1 MRRYNVAIWIG
12 IFMLLLASCTDGSK
26 YVLALPDDAALVA
39 SVNLKTLSQKAGLND
54 EKEKSVARKLKAV
67 LGSDLSS
74 QELVDKIIQNPSESG
89 IALEDNIY
97 FFVRKQAASAGVLA
111 RVSSRSAVADLL
123 EAFHEQQLCGALRES
138 GGCTWTVMENT
149 LIAYSDIALVAM
161 TPLRQGEAKD
171 LQYQAERLLR
181 QKEGEGFASTPD
193 YQKMME
199 SQGDIVTLASLELLP
214 SEYVTP
220 LTMGV
225 SAELKLKDVKALA
238 TLSFENGKAV
248 ADIIPVIT
256 DGVMNDLLEKQL
268 KACSVLKGHY
278 LDTFSSNTGL
288 WMAMNVDGGQIFSLL
303 NENPTMRRQFKTSMI
318 PLDFAAIF
326 NAVKGDV
333 TIAFPNPLR
342 SRDFIMYADV
352 VNRDFLQTFEA
363 LKPLVAMSGGQVKLL
378 NKGQDAYEFRAVD
391 AAMLNLGKGP
401 MALWFGVKDNRFYL
415 TNNDQLVGKKPL
427 GWSLRDTEW
436 GGGVTGKRFFG
447 AARNIEGGGSL
458 TIIATALI
466 DTGSK
471 MDEVIF
477 EEFKGT
483 GNMELQLDRSLSNKR
498 IFPAVNIISSSTR
511 RDDLLHDRQTL
522 DRMWILRKYIA
533 DMNPV
538 EAMTFVK
545 DRLENTASNEEFLMS
560 MNS

>member
-1 MRRYNVAIWIG
+1 MRQYNVAIWVG

-74 QELVDKIIQNPSESG
+74 RELVDKIIQNPSESG

-111 RVSSRSAVADLL
+111 RVSNRSAIADLL

-138 GGCTWTVMENT
+138 GGCTWTVMGNT
-149 LIAYSDIALVAM
+149 LIAYSDMALVAM
-161 TPLRQGEAKD
+161 TPLRPK
-171 LQYQAERLLR
+171 
-181 QKEGEGFASTPD
+181 
-193 YQKMME
+193 
-199 SQGDIVTLASLELLP
+199 GDIVTLASLELLP

-278 LDTFSSNTGL
+278 LDTFSSNTGV
-288 WMAMNVDGGQIFSLL
+288 WMAMNIDGGQIFSLL

-436 GGGVTGKRFFG
+436 GGGVTGKRFYG
-447 AARNIEGGGSL
+447 
-458 TIIATALI
+458 
-466 DTGSK
+466 
-471 MDEVIF
+471 
-477 EEFKGT
+477 
-483 GNMELQLDRSLSNKR
+483 
-498 IFPAVNIISSSTR
+498 AVNF
-511 RDDLLHDRQTL
+511 
-522 DRMWILRKYIA
+522 A
-533 DMNPV
+533 G
-538 EAMTFVK
+538 MTGGLGYLTAESPDGKNIHIEWVMK
-545 DRLENTASNEEFLMS
+545 DKQVNVLQQLVQIVGF
-560 MNS
+560 

>member
-1 MRRYNVAIWIG
+1 MRRYNVAIWVG

-138 GGCTWTVMENT
+138 GGCTWTVMGNT

-199 SQGDIVTLASLELLP
+199 SKGDIVTLASLELLP

-278 LDTFSSNTGL
+278 LDTFSSNTGV
-288 WMAMNVDGGQIFSLL
+288 WMAMNIDGGQIFSLL

-352 VNRDFLQTFEA
+352 VNRDFLQT
-363 LKPLVAMSGGQVKLL
+363 L
-378 NKGQDAYEFRAVD
+378 
-391 AAMLNLGKGP
+391 
-401 MALWFGVKDNRFYL
+401 
-415 TNNDQLVGKKPL
+415 
-427 GWSLRDTEW
+427 
-436 GGGVTGKRFFG
+436 
-447 AARNIEGGGSL
+447 
-458 TIIATALI
+458 
-466 DTGSK
+466 
-471 MDEVIF
+471 
-477 EEFKGT
+477 
-483 GNMELQLDRSLSNKR
+483 
-498 IFPAVNIISSSTR
+498 
-511 RDDLLHDRQTL
+511 
-522 DRMWILRKYIA
+522 
-533 DMNPV
+533 
-538 EAMTFVK
+538 
-545 DRLENTASNEEFLMS
+545 
-560 MNS
+560 

>member
-1 MRRYNVAIWIG
+1 M
-12 IFMLLLASCTDGSK
+12 
-26 YVLALPDDAALVA
+26 
-39 SVNLKTLSQKAGLND
+39 
-54 EKEKSVARKLKAV
+54 
-67 LGSDLSS
+67 
-74 QELVDKIIQNPSESG
+74 
-89 IALEDNIY
+89 
-97 FFVRKQAASAGVLA
+97 RKQAASAGVLA

-138 GGCTWTVMENT
+138 GGCTWTVMGNT

-199 SQGDIVTLASLELLP
+199 SKGDIVTLASLELLP

-447 AARNIEGGGSL
+447 AVNFAGMTGGLGYLTAESPDGKNIHIEWVMK
-458 TIIATALI
+458 
-466 DTGSK
+466 DK
-471 MDEVIF
+471 QV
-477 EEFKGT
+477 
-483 GNMELQLDRSLSNKR
+483 NVLQQLVQ
-498 IFPAVNIISSSTR
+498 IVGF
-511 RDDLLHDRQTL
+511 
-522 DRMWILRKYIA
+522 
-533 DMNPV
+533 
-538 EAMTFVK
+538 
-545 DRLENTASNEEFLMS
+545 
-560 MNS
+560 

>member
-1 MRRYNVAIWIG
+1 MRRYNVAIWVG

-26 YVLALPDDAALVA
+26 YVLALPDDAALVT

-74 QELVDKIIQNPSESG
+74 RELVDKIIQNPSESG
-89 IALEDNIY
+89 IALKDNIY

-111 RVSSRSAVADLL
+111 RVSNRSAIADLL

-138 GGCTWTVMENT
+138 GGCTWTVMGNT

-199 SQGDIVTLASLELLP
+199 SKGDIITLASLELLP

-278 LDTFSSNTGL
+278 LDTFSSNTGV

-447 AARNIEGGGSL
+447 AVNFAGMTGGLGYLTAESPDGKNIHIEWVMK
-458 TIIATALI
+458 
-466 DTGSK
+466 DK
-471 MDEVIF
+471 QV
-477 EEFKGT
+477 
-483 GNMELQLDRSLSNKR
+483 NVLQQLVQ
-498 IFPAVNIISSSTR
+498 IVGF
-511 RDDLLHDRQTL
+511 
-522 DRMWILRKYIA
+522 
-533 DMNPV
+533 
-538 EAMTFVK
+538 
-545 DRLENTASNEEFLMS
+545 
-560 MNS
+560 